1 MKEVKEVATGS
12 ASFSGEDTVN
22 PVSVRGN
29 VSFHST
35 ANALSETSISSS
47 SDAGRNPLDM
57 KSNLPTACSEKM
69 EKRGFWKSPFQSNQQ
84 EIPEFPHVPVVH
96 VVGESPGDLG
106 PCMMKFKNG
115 LYLPL
120 NKHMLFF
127 PHFLQ
132 DFLHKTVRFYLKPVE
147 DEATSHNK
155 GECKRLNESL
165 RYLDATFEYCKE
177 KTSHVSVRLWENH
190 GKSRR
195 QHRNRP
201 LFSSIVY
208 VDTETKS
215 VVIKGGLVYLVWAK
229 LY

>member
-1 MKEVKEVATGS
+1 
-12 ASFSGEDTVN
+12 
-22 PVSVRGN
+22 
-29 VSFHST
+29 
-35 ANALSETSISSS
+35 
-47 SDAGRNPLDM
+47 
-57 KSNLPTACSEKM
+57 
-69 EKRGFWKSPFQSNQQ
+69 
-84 EIPEFPHVPVVH
+84 
-96 VVGESPGDLG
+96 
-106 PCMMKFKNG
+106 
-115 LYLPL
+115 
-120 NKHMLFF
+120 MLFF

-215 VVIKGGLVYLVWAK
+215 VVIKGQEFHMTVDLHFPSDVYENRDNPGGHADVGLYIRQLTPTRMFG
-229 LY
+229 